1 VTNEESSTLMMNV
14 IFRGRIKV
22 EALRYAD
29 SMYSE
34 PSSTAAHNTRIR
46 WANDTF
52 RNPDMAAQNLQ
63 PVVVMDPAVQ
73 SAGVDPVDGD
83 STIADVALG
92 GAVQAAVN
100 KML

>member
-1 VTNEESSTLMMNV
+1 MTNEESATLMQNV

-29 SMYSE
+29 AILIEAASV
-34 PSSTAAHNTRIR
+34 PAHNTRVK
-46 WANDTF
+46 WAQSTF
-52 RNPDMAAQNLQ
+52 AAPDQAAQALQ
-63 PVVVMDPAVQ
+63 PGVVMDPAVQ
-73 SAGVDPVDGD
+73 AAAIDPDGD
-83 STIADVALG
+83 SAITDVALG

>member
-1 VTNEESSTLMMNV
+1 MTNEESATLMQNV

-29 SMYSE
+29 AILIEAASV
-34 PSSTAAHNTRIR
+34 PAHNTRVK
-46 WANDTF
+46 WAQATF
-52 RNPDMAAQNLQ
+52 AAPDQAASALQ
-63 PVVVMDPAVQ
+63 PGVVMDPAVQ
-73 SAGVDPVDGD
+73 GAAIDPDGD
-83 STIADVALG
+83 SAITDVALG

>member
-1 VTNEESSTLMMNV
+1 MTDEESATLMQNV

-29 SMYSE
+29 SIFGE
-34 PSSTAAHNTRIR
+34 ATSTPAHNTRVR

-52 RNPDMAAQNLQ
+52 RSPDQAAQALQ
-63 PVVVMDPAVQ
+63 PPVVMDPAVQ
-73 SAGVDPVDGD
+73 SAAVDPDGD
-83 STIADVALG
+83 SAITDAALG